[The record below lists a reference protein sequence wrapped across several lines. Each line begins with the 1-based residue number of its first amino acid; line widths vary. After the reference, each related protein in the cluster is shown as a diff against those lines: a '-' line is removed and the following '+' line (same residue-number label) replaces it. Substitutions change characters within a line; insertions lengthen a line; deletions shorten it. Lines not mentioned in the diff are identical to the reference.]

1 MRSVLDRTYELSGYL
16 AGVFMIGTLLAILA
30 SIFGRLLAIE
40 VPGSDAYAGYSM
52 AAGAFLALAPTL
64 RRGEHIRVTLLLSHL
79 GARANRGV
87 EIACHTAALLL
98 SGALAWFSI
107 RLVWQSHLF
116 HDVSQ
121 SMDATPLWIPQIAMA
136 LGTVLLFVAFADD
149 LLAHLRGSDPGL
161 RHREV
166 GATARLE

>member
-1 MRSVLDRTYELSGYL
+1 MRSVLDRSYELSGYL
-16 AGVFMIGTLLAILA
+16 AGIFMIGTLLAILA
-30 SIFGRLLAIE
+30 SIFGRLLGIE

-52 AAGAFLALAPTL
+52 AAAAFLALAPTL
-64 RRGEHIRVTLLLSHL
+64 RRGEHIRVTLLPSHL
-79 GARANRGV
+79 GARANRAV
-87 EIACHTAALLL
+87 EIGCHAAALLL

-136 LGTVLLFVAFADD
+136 LGTSLFFVAFVDD
-149 LLAHLRGSDPGL
+149 LIAYLRGSDPAL
-161 RHREV
+161 RHREA
-166 GATARLE
+166 GPAARVE